1 MNTVTE
7 KITFY
12 SQKNIYFW
20 FLTFSGFLFAVSLL
34 VLLGAANDLS
44 ESSSELRQL
53 KVAMPVLEDFV
64 SSQKIDVRLNKNQRR
79 LKSSDIPK
87 LVDGAIIP
95 VNTDEA
101 VNRTFQFFSEFENKR
116 SASLLA
122 VELPIVE
129 SIELGSPAEAAGI
142 KPGDLILSVNSTKI
156 ESALGFYLALN
167 EKISTDANIKLLRN
181 KRDSF
186 TVAMRMPDRSSITGS
201 NCGIKFILP
210 SDVVYLTEVETK
222 RLAEQYR
229 RDILSTIPVD
239 WRAEVSND
247 LMQIARRLNAIAKNV
262 IDPTGI
268 NPVKFQTKDVVV
280 WHSKKVAENIDIYF
294 SQRRKIEAKNVS
306 YMTGIGD
313 AFVGFVCSVII
324 FAVALVIF
332 WYQRRESAKQS

>member
-1 MNTVTE
+1 MTE
-7 KITFY
+7 KINFY

-20 FLTFSGFLFAVSLL
+20 FLAFSGFLLAVSLL

-44 ESSSELRQL
+44 ESSSDLRQL

-79 LKSSDIPK
+79 LKPSDIPK
-87 LVDGAIIP
+87 LVDGAIVP

-122 VELPIVE
+122 VELPTIE
-129 SIELGSPAEAAGI
+129 SIEPGSPAEAAGI
-142 KPGDLILSVNSTKI
+142 KPGDLILAVNATKI

-167 EKISTDANIKLLRN
+167 EKSPADVSVKLLRN
-181 KRDSF
+181 KKDSL
-186 TVAMRMPDRSSITGS
+186 TVAMRMTDRSAITGS
-201 NCGIKFILP
+201 NCGIKFAL
-210 SDVVYLTEVETK
+210 SGDVVYLTEVETK

-229 RDILSTIPVD
+229 RDILSSVPVD

-247 LMQIARRLNAIAKNV
+247 LMQIARRLNAIPKNV

-268 NPVKFQTKDVVV
+268 NPVKLQTKDVVV
-280 WHSKKVAENIDIYF
+280 WHSKKAIENIDIYF

-313 AFVGFVCSVII
+313 AFVGFVCSVFI
-324 FAVALVIF
+324 FAVALAMF
-332 WYQRRESAKQS
+332 WYQRRASGKKS

>member
-1 MNTVTE
+1 MTV
-7 KITFY
+7 KNIFH

-20 FLTFSGFLFAVSLL
+20 FLTFSAFLFAVSLL

-44 ESSSELRQL
+44 ESSSELKRL
-53 KVAMPVLEDFV
+53 KVAMPALEDFV

-101 VNRTFQFFSEFENKR
+101 VNRAFQFFSEFENKR
-116 SASLLA
+116 SASLLV

-129 SIELGSPAEAAGI
+129 SIELGSPAEIAGI
-142 KPGDLILSVNSTKI
+142 KPGDLILTVNATKI

-167 EKISTDANIKLLRN
+167 EKTSTDVNVKLLRN
-181 KRDSF
+181 KKDYL
-186 TVAMRMPDRSSITGS
+186 TVALRMADKSTITGS

-210 SDVVYLTEVETK
+210 SDVVFLTEVETR

-229 RDILSTIPVD
+229 RDVLPTIPVD

-247 LMQIARRLNAIAKNV
+247 LMQIARRINAIAKNA
-262 IDPTGI
+262 IDPTGA
-268 NPVKFQTKDVVV
+268 NPIKLQTKDIVF
-280 WHSKKVAENIDIYF
+280 WHSKKVTENIDIYF
-294 SQRRKIEAKNVS
+294 SERRKIEAKNVS

-313 AFVGFVCSVII
+313 AFVGFVCSVFI
-324 FAVALVIF
+324 FAVAFAIF
-332 WYQRRESAKQS
+332 WYQRRESGKRS